1 MYLLTSLFC
10 PSVFP
15 YPVPP
20 IEENVL
26 DDGKLLKPWD
36 TKKVAVSIAM
46 VTSPGSLCC
55 RALPVALALRRS
67 DRHTCCILGR
77 RRLCSDRLTLFLF
90 FSIQLPL
97 LSSRP
102 KSCEVPGIK

>member
-1 MYLLTSLFC
+1 MMSSCLLTSLFC

-26 DDGKLLKPWD
+26 DDGKMLKPWD
-36 TKKVAVSIAM
+36 TKKVVVSIAI

-55 RALPVALALRRS
+55 RAFPVALAPR
-67 DRHTCCILGR
+67 
-77 RRLCSDRLTLFLF
+77 CSDQHLVH
-90 FSIQLPL
+90 S
-97 LSSRP
+97 
-102 KSCEVPGIK
+102 G

>member
-1 MYLLTSLFC
+1 MCLLTSLFC

-55 RALPVALALRRS
+55 RVPLALRHS
-67 DRHTCCILGR
+67 DQHTWCILGR
-77 RRLCSDRLTLFLF
+77 RHLCSDRLTLFLF

>member
-1 MYLLTSLFC
+1 MCLLTSPFC

-36 TKKVAVSIAM
+36 TKKVAVSIAT
-46 VTSPGSLCC
+46 VTGPGSLCC
-55 RALPVALALRRS
+55 RALPVPLAPRRS
-67 DRHTCCILGR
+67 DQRTRCILGR
-77 RRLCSDRLTLFLF
+77 RRLCCDRLTPFLF